1 MKLLDYEK
9 KLVLREH
16 DVKKIV
22 LRYIRYGTMSIWDIG
37 LSDLYKFYYTDKQLK
52 HCTEKGYPV
61 LLNINGK
68 TRLLIFDRPIC

>member
-1 MKLLDYEK
+1 
-9 KLVLREH
+9 
-16 DVKKIV
+16 
-22 LRYIRYGTMSIWDIG
+22 MSIWDIG